1 MVILANRKLPT
12 ILTWRSLNNL
22 NCKARN
28 SKIKPIILPGIGRWK
43 TLDIPSP
50 MMEIEKIIINWT
62 YNFMQNLRNFLC
74 TVYSFSEKFQGFYQI
89 KKMETNPSD
98 FLHTILTSTFC
109 GSSMKQSD
117 YRSLSSYQK
126 SSLRRFLKYNGRHGI
141 RTHARFYTPTA
152 FPTQPLKPLE

>member
-28 SKIKPIILPGIGRWK
+28 SKIKPIILPGTGRLK

-62 YNFMQNLRNFLC
+62 YNFMQNLQNFLC

-98 FLHTILTSTFC
+98 FLHNILTSTF
-109 GSSMKQSD
+109 SESRTKQKD
-117 YRSLSSYQK
+117 HRSFSPLSKKKRLEALLEIQRKTWDS
-126 SSLRRFLKYNGRHGI
+126 NP
-141 RTHARFYTPTA
+141 RTLLHAYCVSNTA
-152 FPTQPLKPLE
+152 S